1 MTHATTMISTT
12 VQLKA
17 TLITS
22 VLQTIS
28 FIIHTLGEMIR
39 QQGTQEQIIKC
50 GLLTLDIIHDLHF
63 QLKIFWELFCLCQGK
78 RGDLT

>member
-1 MTHATTMISTT
+1 MIKGYTWNYNKTTVVISTT

-28 FIIHTLGEMIR
+28 FIMHTLGEMTR
-39 QQGTQEQIIKC
+39 QQGSQEQIIKR
-50 GLLTLDIIHDLHF
+50 GLLSLDIIQDY
-63 QLKIFWELFCLCQGK
+63 IFK
-78 RGDLT
+78 